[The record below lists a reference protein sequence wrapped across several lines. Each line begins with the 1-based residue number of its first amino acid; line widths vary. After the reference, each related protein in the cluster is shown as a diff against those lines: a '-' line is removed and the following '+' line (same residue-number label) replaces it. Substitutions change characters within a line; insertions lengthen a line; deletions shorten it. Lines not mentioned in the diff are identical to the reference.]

1 MENVIVV
8 KEAMEICDNDEE
20 FLKEMVVLVREDLE
34 SSCLNLLAKAF
45 TDNNPV
51 QTREVAHRIK
61 GQAANLAA
69 KDLREKSGKVED
81 AAKAGTCTKTEY
93 LQLIL
98 SIKEFIRCTRDV

>member
-1 MENVIVV
+1 MEKVIVV

-34 SSCLNLLAKAF
+34 CCLELLPKAF
-45 TDNNPV
+45 SRNDPT